1 MDSWKG
7 APKPAATCNKP
18 MTSPAKPAQA
28 SGSKA
33 APTAK
38 KPTGKK

>member
-7 APKPAATCNKP
+7 TPKPAATCNKP
-18 MTSPAKPAQA
+18 MTGSAKPAQA
-28 SGSKA
+28 SGTKTT
-33 APTAK
+33 PTTK

>member
-7 APKPAATCNKP
+7 TPKPAATCNKP
-18 MTSPAKPAQA
+18 MTGQAKPAQA
-28 SGSKA
+28 AGTKTT
-33 APTAK
+33 PTAK

>member
-7 APKPAATCNKP
+7 TCKPAATCNKP
-18 MTSPAKPAQA
+18 MTSSTKPAQA
-28 SGSKA
+28 AGSKA